1 MIMPKQKSKPTRTT
15 ALSKSNKKDEGK
27 KALDE
32 LYKDGRFPT
41 LQELADVVKEHEM
54 KFVSV
59 TFPSGK
65 EKDKTPQISDDELE
79 FYIHN
84 HLRLAEVEK
93 TLAVT
98 YGEIKAALDTQQA
111 VSSPVHYTTMKSNL
125 DDKWLFIQL
134 KMFKEIFPDGD
145 NLSPRLSDLRS
156 QVVET
161 MQFIETSF
169 PDRSSWTHVTNAD
182 RLIMRLEKLGNV
194 IGEIRS
200 LAETRLI
207 SSIEKK

>member
-1 MIMPKQKSKPTRTT
+1 MPKQKSKPTRTN
-15 ALSKSNKKDEGK
+15 AKRSNKKDGG

-32 LYKDGRFPT
+32 LYKDGRLPS
-41 LQELADVVKEHEM
+41 LKELLDVTEKHEM
-54 KFVSV
+54 KFVSI
-59 TFPSGK
+59 TFPPKKEEGK
-65 EKDKTPQISDDELE
+65 PPQISDDEFE
-79 FYIHN
+79 FYILK
-84 HLRLAEVEK
+84 HLRLAETEK

-111 VSSPVHYTTMKSNL
+111 VSLPIPVHYTTMKSNL
-125 DDKWLFIQL
+125 DDKWLFLQL
-134 KMFKEIFPDGD
+134 KMFKEIIPDGN
-145 NLSPRLSDLRS
+145 NLSPLLADLRS

-169 PDRSSWTHVTNAD
+169 PDRSSWTNVTNAD
-182 RLIMRLEKLGNV
+182 GLLRRLREMGNA